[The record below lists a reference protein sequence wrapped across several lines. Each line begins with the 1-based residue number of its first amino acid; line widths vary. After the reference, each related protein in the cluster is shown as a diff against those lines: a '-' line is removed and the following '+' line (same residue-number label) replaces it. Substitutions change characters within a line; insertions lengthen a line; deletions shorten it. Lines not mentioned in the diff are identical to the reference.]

1 MRLLIHIFPIFI
13 SLSLTFSSCIDKDYN
28 WDDLDRTGVLR
39 IPPVMFGNIDT
50 IYLEG
55 LPNAIFPGG
64 IPLPDW
70 IIAKSDTIKGLF
82 DGDAVRDFFFEGAGA
97 VEISAKADIDLE
109 ISGVTIEIGFYPI
122 DYEGQTIKEVE
133 INKQI
138 LSVNHDQE
146 FSIIVSSEHMKY
158 MENAK
163 DLGLTIIL
171 RTDNA
176 SIWIGED
183 DYIFIKNI
191 IVKTGGY
198 HIDF

>member
-1 MRLLIHIFPIFI
+1 MKKTVSIFCIIIFQFI
-13 SLSLTFSSCIDKDYN
+13 FFSCIDKEYD

-50 IYLEG
+50 IYLQG
-55 LPNAIFPGG
+55 LPEAIIPGG

-70 IIAKSDTIKGLF
+70 TIAKSDTIKGLF

-97 VEISAKADIDLE
+97 VEISAQADIDME
-109 ISGVTIEIGFYPI
+109 ISGITIELHCFPI
-122 DYEGQTIKEVE
+122 DYEGNIINEVKIEKQTLSADKDQ
-133 INKQI
+133 K
-138 LSVNHDQE
+138 LSV
-146 FSIIVSSEHMKY
+146 IIPSEGMRY

-163 DLGLTIIL
+163 DLGLIIVL
-171 RTDNA
+171 KTRNA
-176 SIWIGED
+176 FIWIGED
-183 DYIFIKNI
+183 DYIFIKNV

>member
-1 MRLLIHIFPIFI
+1 M
-13 SLSLTFSSCIDKDYN
+13 DKDYN

-55 LPNAIFPGG
+55 LPNAILPGG

-70 IIAKSDTIKGLF
+70 TIAKSDTIKGLF

-97 VEISAKADIDLE
+97 VEISAKADFDLE
-109 ISGVTIEIGFYPI
+109 ISGITIEIHCFPI
-122 DYEGQTIKEVE
+122 DNEGEVIEEVE
-133 INKQI
+133 IEKQI
-138 LSVNHDQE
+138 LNVNRDQKL
-146 FSIIVSSEHMKY
+146 SIIVSSEQMKY

-163 DLGLTIIL
+163 DLGLIIVFK
-171 RTDNA
+171 TDDA
-176 SIWIGED
+176 FVWIGED
-183 DYIFIKNI
+183 DYIFIKNV